1 MSDENIK
8 TLAELIRVYNDEKIW
23 VTRKC
28 RINSEERMKFYNRNL
43 LSYEITLS
51 AMISIMNFV
60 TMKSIFDFGI
70 LVGIYSAALTVLTI
84 VQYKSKFGERAEQ
97 FKKCYLELSKI
108 YDETKLVL
116 INNQSDRTL
125 CFYYDDLIKKYDK
138 ILNDYEN
145 HAEIDYYFAK
155 CDSNYRKWV
164 IRFNIFTH
172 RLLANIIMISI
183 PVAMYILRQ

>member
-8 TLAELIRVYNDEKIW
+8 TLAELIRDYNDNKIW

-28 RINSEERMKFYNRNL
+28 RIYSEERMKFYNRNI

-70 LVGIYSAALTVLTI
+70 LVGIYSAVLTILTI

-108 YDETKLVL
+108 YDKTKLVL

-125 CFYYDDLIKKYDK
+125 CFYYEDLIKKYDK

-145 HAEIDYYFAK
+145 HAEIDYDFAK
-155 CDSNYRKWV
+155 SDQNYRKRV
-164 IRFNIFTH
+164 IRFNIFIH
-172 RLLANIIMISI
+172 RFIANIIIIFI
-183 PVAMYILRQ
+183 PIIMYRLR